1 MAMKKFINN
10 PDNIVQEL
18 LEGFVG
24 AFPKQVKM
32 VGSRLI
38 ARTNPKPAGK
48 VTVVTLGGSG
58 HEPALSGFVGEGLID
73 ISVPGEIF
81 AAPGA
86 PKCFEAMKLANNG
99 AGTLFVV
106 LNHEGDKMAANMAM
120 SMAAK
125 EGLNVKKVLTSEDI
139 SNAARNDPE
148 NRRGLIGALFV
159 YKIAGAAAE
168 EGQSL
173 DKIHAL
179 AEKVADNMA
188 TISVAVTTA
197 THPSTGQPFFELP
210 DDEMEVGMGQHGEAG
225 TGRMKLKSADET
237 AGIMLEQLLNDLSVK
252 EGEEL
257 LVILNGTGATTLME
271 LFIIHRKIAQILA
284 EKKVKLVGSK
294 IGEFLTV
301 QEQGGFQMSIARVD
315 KEMLRLWEAPC
326 NSPYFVTR

>member
-1 MAMKKFINN
+1 MAMKKFINKS
-10 PDNIVQEL
+10 DDIVQEL
-18 LEGFVG
+18 LEGFVK
-24 AFPKQVKM
+24 AYPKHVKM
-32 VGSRLI
+32 VGNRLI
-38 ARTNPKPAGK
+38 ARTKAKPDGK
-48 VTVVTLGGSG
+48 VAIVTLGGSG
-58 HEPALSGFVGEGLID
+58 HEPALSGYVGEGLID

-86 PKCFEAMKLANNG
+86 PKCLEAMKLANNS
-99 AGTLFVV
+99 AGILFMV
-106 LNHEGDKMAANMAM
+106 LNHEGDKMAANMALT
-120 SMAAK
+120 MAAK
-125 EGLNVKKVLTSEDI
+125 EGIKVKKVLTSEDI
-139 SNAARNDPE
+139 SNAPRSDPE

-173 DKIHAL
+173 EKIHAL

-188 TISVAVTTA
+188 TIAVAVTTA
-197 THPSTGQPFFELP
+197 THPNTGQPFFELP

-225 TGRMKLKSADET
+225 SGRMKLKSADET
-237 AGIMLEQLLNDLSVK
+237 ADIMLDQLLKDLSVK

-271 LFIIHRKIAQILA
+271 LFIIYRRIAKVLA
-284 EKKVKLVGSK
+284 EKKIKLVGCK

-315 KEMLRLWEAPC
+315 KEMLRLWDAPC
-326 NSPYFVTR
+326 DAPYFVQR

>member
-1 MAMKKFINN
+1 MKKFINN
-10 PDNIVQEL
+10 PDDLVQEL
-18 LEGFVG
+18 LEGFVL
-24 AFPKQVKM
+24 AHPKQVKM
-32 VGSRLI
+32 VGNRLI
-38 ARTNPKPAGK
+38 ARAKPKAAGK

-120 SMAAK
+120 TMAAK

-139 SNAARNDPE
+139 SNAPRSDPE

-159 YKIAGAAAE
+159 YKIACAAAE

-173 DKIHAL
+173 DKVHAL

-188 TISVAVTTA
+188 TIAVAVTTA
-197 THPSTGQPFFELP
+197 THPNTGQPFFSLP

-225 TGRMKLKSADET
+225 SGRMKLKSADET
-237 AGIMLEQLLNDLSVK
+237 ADIMLDQLLTDLSVK

-257 LVILNGTGATTLME
+257 MVILNGTGATTLME
-271 LFIIHRKIAQILA
+271 LFIIHRRIAKVLADKKI
-284 EKKVKLVGSK
+284 KLVGSK

-315 KEMLRLWEAPC
+315 KDMIRLWEAPC
-326 NSPYFVTR
+326 NAPYFVTC

>member
-1 MAMKKFINN
+1 MKKFINKS
-10 PDNIVQEL
+10 DDLVQEL
-18 LEGFVG
+18 LEGFVQ
-24 AFPKQVKM
+24 AYPKQVKM

-38 ARTNPKPAGK
+38 GRTNPKPAGK

-58 HEPALSGFVGEGLID
+58 HEPALSGYVGEGLID

-86 PKCFEAMKLANNG
+86 PKCLEAMKLVNNG
-99 AGTLFVV
+99 AGTLFIV
-106 LNHEGDKMAANMAM
+106 LNHDGDKMAANMAM
-120 SMAAK
+120 TMAAK

-139 SNAARNDPE
+139 SNAPRNDPE

-173 DKIHAL
+173 EKIHTL

-188 TISVAVTTA
+188 TIAVAVTTA
-197 THPSTGQPFFELP
+197 THPVTGQPFFSLP

-225 TGRMKLKSADET
+225 SGRMKLKSADET
-237 AGIMLEQLLNDLSVK
+237 ADLMLDQLLKDLSVK

-271 LFIIHRKIAQILA
+271 LFIIHRRIAKVLA
-284 EKKVKLVGSK
+284 EKKIKLVGSK

-315 KEMLRLWEAPC
+315 KEMLRLWEAP
-326 NSPYFVTR
+326 SDAPYYVTR